1 MDVVTLS
8 LVAMVG
14 LPLLSAAPPAERP
27 CAWSAVWPK
36 LATGRYRAVPTG
48 VAVEEPSRKVK
59 VTRPPSDVKRTMKGD
74 WKLDLVIDQTG
85 AVRDVRI
92 AERPK
97 MEPEWPEFEARV
109 LDTVKAARIGP
120 ATVEGQPWPHCMTVT
135 VKD

>member
-1 MDVVTLS
+1 MDVLTLS
-8 LVAMVG
+8 LVALVG
-14 LPLLSAAPPAERP
+14 LSFRSADQPAEKP

-36 LATGRYRAVPTG
+36 LTTGRFRAVPTG
-48 VAVEEPSRKVK
+48 AVVVEPSRKMS
-59 VTRPPSDVKRTMKGD
+59 VTRPASDVKHTVKGN

-97 MEPEWPEFEARV
+97 VEPEWPEFEARV
-109 LDTVKAARIGP
+109 LTTVKAARIGP

>member
-8 LVAMVG
+8 LVALVG
-14 LPLLSAAPPAERP
+14 LPFRSAAPPAEPP

-48 VAVEEPSRKVK
+48 AAVEEPPRKVN
-59 VTRPPSDVKRTMKGD
+59 VTRPASDVKRTVKGN
-74 WKLDLVIDQTG
+74 WRLDLVIDQTG

-97 MEPEWPEFEARV
+97 VEPEWPEFEARV
-109 LDTVKAARIGP
+109 LATVKAARIGP